1 MDALIP
7 RATTT
12 PRPPTLPRAAVW
24 LAAFA
29 LLAGCGAPAPSVQT
43 PAAPGGVE
51 RFFPLVD
58 KHIYTYETVR
68 EDTGARDMFM
78 VHVQRRDA
86 SSAELVTGARIR
98 SLIVEPDAIRR
109 REGGFL
115 LREPLQVGT
124 TWAGDNGGQTRI
136 VDTAAKVDVPAGK
149 FEGCV
154 RTVEE
159 LAAGAKGRITTTY
172 CPLVGIAEMIVEEV
186 ADGETVVQRVSLR
199 SYGAPVDLGVR

>member
-1 MDALIP
+1 MFALIP
-7 RATTT
+7 IAMTKLLR
-12 PRPPTLPRAAVW
+12 RTLPGTAVS
-24 LAAFA
+24 LAACA
-29 LLAGCGAPAPSVQT
+29 LLTACGASAL
-43 PAAPGGVE
+43 PAAAPPGPGGVE
-51 RFFPLVD
+51 RFLPLVD
-58 KHIYTYETVR
+58 KHIYTYESVR
-68 EDTGARDMFM
+68 EDTGERDMFM
-78 VHVQRRDA
+78 VRVRRRDA
-86 SSAELVTGARIR
+86 ASAELVTGSGIR

-115 LREPLQVGT
+115 LRGPMQVGT

-186 ADGETVVQRVSLR
+186 DDGETVVQRVSLR